1 LAAFVT
7 ANPIPFASGSASLL
21 PESDSILT
29 QIAGLLN
36 QVPATKAVI
45 EGHTDSQGNEAVN
58 AELSSAR
65 AESVRAALVAKGV
78 AADRLTAVG
87 FGESQPIADNATTE
101 GRAAN
106 RRVVFN
112 LTKG

>member
-1 LAAFVT
+1 
-7 ANPIPFASGSASLL
+7 
-21 PESDSILT
+21 
-29 QIAGLLN
+29 
-36 QVPATKAVI
+36 VI